1 MKSEKKELNNN
12 PSHFLTLNVVD
23 WVDVFTRPLYKLV
36 MVDALNRF
44 VDSNG
49 LVINAWCLMSNHL
62 HLLAQAKEGQS
73 FPVLIRDLKKH
84 TAKKIFEAIAAEPDL
99 RKDWMLQRFE
109 HFSQCFK
116 KIEKYSLWQNCS
128 NSQYISTNNTQ
139 MLLDHTK
146 FIHENPVRDSV
157 VEFPEDYIFSSAR
170 DYAGIKGLVDVSLLA
185 LPSSPKLT
193 RSTLSGW
200 LMN

>member
-84 TAKKIFEAIAAEPDL
+84 TAKKIFEEN
-99 RKDWMLQRFE
+99 RKIQSLAKLQQLTI
-109 HFSQCFK
+109 H
-116 KIEKYSLWQNCS
+116 
-128 NSQYISTNNTQ
+128 QYQ
-139 MLLDHTK
+139 
-146 FIHENPVRDSV
+146 
-157 VEFPEDYIFSSAR
+157 
-170 DYAGIKGLVDVSLLA
+170 
-185 LPSSPKLT
+185 
-193 RSTLSGW
+193 
-200 LMN
+200 